1 MDCSSSSN
9 LKIKSQ
15 KLIVEHFL
23 RFISLLI
30 MEDIRFNVDN
40 VLANIEMEIPK
51 INCVSTPSKS
61 QCNDNKLNVFNGLTN
76 SKVVSQHN
84 DSHIEKIES
93 YIKEKF
99 DEVATNHLKQKIL
112 ADLKEQYQTSTT
124 YHLDSSVINSLK
136 DHIKSLESEIQFL
149 RKEIKEKN
157 TLISSLIP
165 SKIIESKHCEANKL
179 KISNSRTSYLQERE
193 TESTASG
200 NALGKNVKEVFVEK
214 TKITDIVETQSQY
227 NIKDDMKPS
236 LRENPDHFVL
246 HIGTNDLNSDRSPE
260 LIAKSI
266 TDVGSSLKNDSH
278 DVSISSI
285 VVRNDKFKEKAAQ
298 VNENLERLCA

>member
-1 MDCSSSSN
+1 
-9 LKIKSQ
+9 
-15 KLIVEHFL
+15 
-23 RFISLLI
+23 
-30 MEDIRFNVDN
+30 MEDIRLNVDN
-40 VLANIEMEIPK
+40 ALANIEMEIPI
-51 INCVSTPSKS
+51 INCLSTPSKS
-61 QCNDNKLNVFNGLTN
+61 QCNDNNFNVFNGSTN

-149 RKEIKEKN
+149 RKEIEEKN

-165 SKIIESKHCEANKL
+165 SNILESKYCEANNL
-179 KISNSRTSYLQERE
+179 QISNSRTSCLQERE

-200 NALGKNVKEVFVEK
+200 NALGKKRQGSIRGQNENYRQCRNYKP
-214 TKITDIVETQSQY
+214 QSQY
-227 NIKDDMKPS
+227 KTK
-236 LRENPDHFVL
+236 
-246 HIGTNDLNSDRSPE
+246 
-260 LIAKSI
+260 
-266 TDVGSSLKNDSH
+266 
-278 DVSISSI
+278 
-285 VVRNDKFKEKAAQ
+285 
-298 VNENLERLCA
+298 

>member
-1 MDCSSSSN
+1 
-9 LKIKSQ
+9 
-15 KLIVEHFL
+15 
-23 RFISLLI
+23 
-30 MEDIRFNVDN
+30 MEDIRLNVDN
-40 VLANIEMEIPK
+40 VLANMKMKIP
-51 INCVSTPSKS
+51 IMNYLSTPSKS
-61 QCNDNKLNVFNGLTN
+61 QCNDNIFNVFNGSTN

-112 ADLKEQYQTSTT
+112 ADLKEQYQPSTT

-136 DHIKSLESEIQFL
+136 DHIKSLENAIQFL

-165 SKIIESKHCEANKL
+165 SKILESKFCEANNL
-179 KISNSRTSYLQERE
+179 QFSNRTSCLQERE

-214 TKITDIVETQSQY
+214 TKITDIVET
-227 NIKDDMKPS
+227 
-236 LRENPDHFVL
+236 
-246 HIGTNDLNSDRSPE
+246 TN
-260 LIAKSI
+260 
-266 TDVGSSLKNDSH
+266 LK
-278 DVSISSI
+278 
-285 VVRNDKFKEKAAQ
+285 
-298 VNENLERLCA
+298 C